1 MKDNTPLLILMI
13 ILIAA
18 CFLCT
23 RAKGQ
28 DLSDLSY
35 SISQYEVSFFRLNN
49 VDTTGI
55 EFLRVTENDS
65 ILKITWNQQPGIIA
79 THTQSAFQAHGDIQ
93 SLEFT
98 IDIFNIPSNPEN
110 VSDEKVDLFR
120 GYYDVSIRTKGH
132 GENGWSNYSKPF
144 LVFSD
149 LAMSPYVPVNV
160 RVEK

>member
-1 MKDNTPLLILMI
+1 MKNNTPLLILMI
-13 ILIAA
+13 VLIAA

-23 RAKGQ
+23 KAKGQ
-28 DLSDLSY
+28 DLSD

-79 THTQSAFQAHGDIQ
+79 THTQNDFQAHGDLVD
-93 SLEFT
+93 LET
-98 IDIFNIPSNPEN
+98 VIDIFNIPSNAEN
-110 VSDEKVDLFR
+110 VSEQKVKLYR
-120 GYYDVSIRTKGH
+120 GFYDVYLRAKGH
-132 GENGWSNYSKPF
+132 GENGWSKYSKPF

-149 LAMSPYVPVNV
+149 LAMSPYQPLDVV
-160 RVEK
+160 VEK